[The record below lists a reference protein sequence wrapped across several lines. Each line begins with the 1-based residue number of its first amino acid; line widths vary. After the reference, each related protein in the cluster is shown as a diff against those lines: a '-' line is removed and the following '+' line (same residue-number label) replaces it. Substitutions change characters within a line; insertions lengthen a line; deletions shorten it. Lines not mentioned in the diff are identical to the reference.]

1 MCRLSE
7 LGGKYL
13 SFKREGARS
22 FSQPLSTVFSAVLF
36 VCKEFGWR
44 IDISDKKSGQIMA
57 VTRPSMFS
65 WGERVCIKVSKVD
78 DKEIRVHVLSESSWD
93 LVSLFKDYRNIKN
106 LFEELEK
113 KLSQA

>member
-1 MCRLSE
+1 M
-7 LGGKYL
+7 

-22 FSQPLSTVFSAVLF
+22 FSKALSTVFRAVLF
-36 VCKEFGWR
+36 VCKKFGWR
-44 IDISDKKSGQIMA
+44 IDISDKKSGQIIA

-65 WGERVCIKVSKVD
+65 WGERVCINVSKVN
-78 DKEIRVHVLSESSWD
+78 DKGTCVHILSESSWD

-113 KLSQA
+113 ELSQA